1 MMSSKIMFEVDR
13 RSNING
19 QETDIGLLEGIE
31 MLRKLID
38 YKENDFESYERND
51 ESNYA
56 IPFET
61 YYFEK
66 KYFEIFVRDIK
77 EELYKDVKLYRREVK
92 DFQERVMSIAEID
105 VENQNDIFLEKI
117 DNLSI
122 FIYGGKVAKYR
133 LLLKELKRTTGII

>member
-13 RSNING
+13 RSIINN
-19 QETDIGLLEGIE
+19 QETEIGLLEGTE

-61 YYFEK
+61 YYFER
-66 KYFEIFVRDIK
+66 KYFEIFIRDIK
-77 EELYKDVKLYRREVK
+77 EELYKHTKLYRKEVK
-92 DFQERVMSIAEID
+92 DFKERVMTMSESD
-105 VENQNDIFLEKI
+105 MENINDAFCETISNEDIFK
-117 DNLSI
+117 
-122 FIYGGKVAKYR
+122 YGGKVIKYR
-133 LLLKELKRTTGII
+133 MLLKELKRTTNI

>member
-1 MMSSKIMFEVDR
+1 MSSKIMFEVDR
-13 RSNING
+13 RSIINN
-19 QETDIGLLEGIE
+19 QETEIGLLEGTE

-61 YYFEK
+61 YYFER

-77 EELYKDVKLYRREVK
+77 EELYKHTKLYRKEVK
-92 DFQERVMSIAEID
+92 DFKERVMTMSESD
-105 VENQNDIFLEKI
+105 MENINDAFCETISNEDIFK
-117 DNLSI
+117 
-122 FIYGGKVAKYR
+122 YGGKVIKYR
-133 LLLKELKRTTGII
+133 MLLKELKRTTNIS